1 MVKLLLLVC
10 IIASM
15 ATAVAGASAKPTS
28 LRFKSQVNTATG
40 GCLSEGKAQADGK
53 CQCETKRDEW
63 KASDAANYRASAAT
77 TVNFC
82 KCCHEHKAT
91 IKWVKNSCKE
101 VAEISECGFEAEAGF
116 PTEEA
121 KKKLHNACHAERHAP
136 ECAYPKCAYDAEGWM
151 HDREKIGTWGE
162 KVKPFTT
169 DPAKKAACKVCAIRL
184 EKCCDGGKK
193 LEKYDEF
200 GTIKRSE
207 ASTKSLWRSS
217 WRHKVFI
224 HGEMQYASPNCKE
237 SDKVEYLSLDKAL

>member
-28 LRFKSQVNTATG
+28 LRFKSQANTATG

-63 KASDAANYRASAAT
+63 KANPTSAAT

-82 KCCHEHKAT
+82 KCCYFNSYT
-91 IKWVKNSCKE
+91 IKWVKNSCADVAKNKE
-101 VAEISECGFEAEAGF
+101 CALETKAGF
-116 PTEEA
+116 PVPQTEEA

-136 ECAYPKCAYDAEGWM
+136 ECAYPKCAGHSQEWM
-151 HDREKIGTWGE
+151 HDS
-162 KVKPFTT
+162 
-169 DPAKKAACKVCAIRL
+169 KAACKACAIRL

-193 LEKYDEF
+193 LEKYERTTSKL
-200 GTIKRSE
+200 GERSE
-207 ASTKSLWRSS
+207 ASKKSLWRYFAN
-217 WRHKVFI
+217 KVVI
-224 HGEMQYASPNCKE
+224 DGQVVMASPNCDE
-237 SDKVEYLSLDKAL
+237 TDKAEYLRVV